1 MLGAL
6 MQAEPQSKEWFRAL
20 NLVSDDELMAAPV
33 DDLRSMFTSAYNA
46 DVPDSFCKRD
56 IINALRGLIHS
67 FWE

>member
-1 MLGAL
+1 MLGSL

-33 DDLRSMFTSAYNA
+33 DDLKKMFTGAYQA

-56 IINALRGLIHS
+56 IINALRGLIHT